1 MVNTHTHTLMPRS
14 YTLHCKRGSGKRY
27 HAASG
32 QCRTPCQKSHG
43 KGFRRSPKGPY
54 YKCIKTGSGKKRS
67 SSKKTSTK
75 KSTDRAKKMYSAGK
89 IIAAYRKYSA
99 NKKKAAS
106 SSSTLPHYAK
116 ISSGLKLPI
125 GSKFTTDS
133 GTYKRV
139 SKTENSKG
147 VIKL

>member
-1 MVNTHTHTLMPRS
+1 MPRS
-14 YTLHCKRGSGKRY
+14 YTLNCKRGSGTRWHKKS
-27 HAASG
+27 AT
-32 QCRTPCQKSHG
+32 CKTPCKVSHG
-43 KGFRRSPKGPY
+43 AGHRRSPKSPY
-54 YKCIKTGSGKKRS
+54 SCIKTGSGKKRS
-67 SSKKTSTK
+67 GATKSTT

-89 IIAAYRKYSA
+89 IIAAMRKYSA
-99 NKKKAAS
+99 KKKAAS
-106 SSSTLPHYAK
+106 SSALPHVAK
-116 ISSGLKLPI
+116 IAMGLKLPI

>member
-1 MVNTHTHTLMPRS
+1 MPRS
-14 YTLHCKRGSGKRY
+14 YTLHCKRGSGTRWHKP
-27 HAASG
+27 S
-32 QCRTPCQKSHG
+32 QTCKEPCKVSHG
-43 KGFRRSPKGPY
+43 AGHRRSPKSPY
-54 YKCIKTGSGKKRS
+54 RCIKTGSGRKRS
-67 SSKKTSTK
+67 GAKTTT

-89 IIAAYRKYSA
+89 IIAAMRKYSA
-99 NKKKAAS
+99 KKKAAS
-106 SSSTLPHYAK
+106 SSALPHYTK
-116 ISSGLKLPI
+116 IASGLKLPI

>member
-1 MVNTHTHTLMPRS
+1 MPRS

-27 HAASG
+27 HAPSD

-43 KGFRRSPKGPY
+43 KDFRRSPKGPY

-67 SSKKTSTK
+67 AK
-75 KSTDRAKKMYSAGK
+75 KSTTKSTNRAKQMYSAGK
-89 IIAAYRKYSA
+89 IIAAMRKYSA
-99 NKKKAAS
+99 RKRAS
-106 SSSTLPHYAK
+106 SSSAFPHYAK

-125 GSKFTTDS
+125 GSTFTTDS

-139 SKTENSKG
+139 SKTDNAKG

>member
-1 MVNTHTHTLMPRS
+1 MTRS

-32 QCRTPCQKSHG
+32 QCRSPCKKSHG
-43 KGFRRSPKGPY
+43 KDFRRSPKGPH
-54 YKCIKTGSGKKRS
+54 YKCIKTGSGR
-67 SSKKTSTK
+67 K
-75 KSTDRAKKMYSAGK
+75 KSTDRAKKVFSAGK
-89 IIAAYRKYSA
+89 IIAAMRKYSA
-99 NKKKAAS
+99 KKKAAS
-106 SSSTLPHYAK
+106 SSALPHYAK
-116 ISSGLKLPI
+116 IASGLKLPI

-139 SKTENSKG
+139 SKTDNAKG

>member
-1 MVNTHTHTLMPRS
+1 M
-14 YTLHCKRGSGKRY
+14 
-27 HAASG
+27 
-32 QCRTPCQKSHG
+32 
-43 KGFRRSPKGPY
+43 
-54 YKCIKTGSGKKRS
+54 KTGSGKKRS
-67 SSKKTSTK
+67 GGAKKT
-75 KSTDRAKKMYSAGK
+75 STDRAKKMVSAAK

-99 NKKKAAS
+99 KKKAKSAPA
-106 SSSTLPHYAK
+106 LPHYAK

-139 SKTENSKG
+139 SKSENSKG

>member
-1 MVNTHTHTLMPRS
+1 MTRS
-14 YTLHCKRGSGKRY
+14 YTLRCKRGSGTRWHKKS
-27 HAASG
+27 AT
-32 QCRTPCQKSHG
+32 CKTPCKVSHG
-43 KGFRRSPKGPY
+43 VGHRRSPKSPY
-54 YKCIKTGSGKKRS
+54 SCIKTGSGKKRS
-67 SSKKTSTK
+67 GAK
-75 KSTDRAKKMYSAGK
+75 KSTNRAKKVFSAGK
-89 IIAAYRKYSA
+89 IIAAMRKYSA
-99 NKKKAAS
+99 KKRAAS
-106 SSSTLPHYAK
+106 SSALPHYAK